1 MVRVGEAPTCAM
13 SPLTAIAARAAA
25 ALPLDM
31 PFELRRAHGG
41 ARTRAAVGIA
51 AATAGMAASA
61 FWIGITSDHLPHRVA
76 TSAYSAYLVLAFMLI
91 GLYWWL
97 RRPASRFGG
106 LLMAFGVAAWVY
118 SWESSDAPLLFDL
131 AVFSEG
137 PLTFLTFYL
146 FLAFPTGRLT
156 TRAERALMGALG
168 VSLLVFFGLWAF
180 LTPVL
185 VGGGPLAGCVGA
197 CPANVLQIGSV
208 SPEVVVRVGE
218 AETYLGL
225 LTTVCVVLVYAL
237 RLGSA
242 TRPQRRALIAVASTS
257 LLFMPVFFVYHFS
270 RQVLEID
277 PARLE
282 TLGWAVIACRVLLPL
297 GFLVALWQAELFAAR
312 ALRRLLDRLTARPT
326 PAQWRD
332 GVAAALDDPALQ
344 IGYWDPVAGQYR
356 EDAGTD
362 LVPPPAD
369 SGRIWVPAAR
379 DERPQAAMVV
389 DAVLVEDPELVRVA
403 ASATV
408 LAVENGA
415 LEGEVRTSRSRILE
429 AGHAERRR
437 IERDL
442 HDSAQQRLV
451 ALAIRLGVASEQL
464 DGERDRALAKE
475 LGAQVDEALEELR
488 AVAAGAPRT
497 LRDNGIVAALRV
509 AATVSPIAVTVRDDR
524 VGRHPE
530 ALESAVY
537 FCCVEAL
544 QNAAK
549 HGGSGTSALVRL
561 ARDDGCVTFSVEDD
575 GEGFDP
581 ATVRPGSGL
590 RNLSERV
597 AAVGGTVAMESS
609 PAGGTHVVGRLPV

>member
-1 MVRVGEAPTCAM
+1 MRVGEAPTCAM
-13 SPLTAIAARAAA
+13 SPLTAIAARAVA
-25 ALPLDM
+25 ALPVEV
-31 PFELRRAHGG
+31 PFELRRARDG

-51 AATAGMAASA
+51 AATGGMAASA

-118 SWESSDAPLLFDL
+118 SWESSDTPLLFDL

-156 TRAERALMGALG
+156 TRAEKALMGALG
-168 VSLLVFFGLWAF
+168 VSLLVFFGLWAC

-197 CPANVLQIGSV
+197 CPANVLEIGSV

-282 TLGWAVIACRVLLPL
+282 TLGWAVIGCRVLL
-297 GFLVALWQAELFAAR
+297 AAR
-312 ALRRLLDRLTARPT
+312 LPASRSGRRSCSPRVRCAGSWTASPARPT

-332 GVAAALDDPALQ
+332 GVAAALDDPAAADRLL
-344 IGYWDPVAGQYR
+344 GSRGRA
-356 EDAGTD
+356 
-362 LVPPPAD
+362 VPR
-369 SGRIWVPAAR
+369 GRRQP
-379 DERPQAAMVV
+379 
-389 DAVLVEDPELVRVA
+389 
-403 ASATV
+403 S
-408 LAVENGA
+408 
-415 LEGEVRTSRSRILE
+415 SC
-429 AGHAERRR
+429 RRR
-437 IERDL
+437 RFRP
-442 HDSAQQRLV
+442 H
-451 ALAIRLGVASEQL
+451 
-464 DGERDRALAKE
+464 
-475 LGAQVDEALEELR
+475 LGARR
-488 AVAAGAPRT
+488 ARRAPAWR
-497 LRDNGIVAALRV
+497 RW
-509 AATVSPIAVTVRDDR
+509 
-524 VGRHPE
+524 
-530 ALESAVY
+530 
-537 FCCVEAL
+537 
-544 QNAAK
+544 
-549 HGGSGTSALVRL
+549 
-561 ARDDGCVTFSVEDD
+561 
-575 GEGFDP
+575 
-581 ATVRPGSGL
+581 
-590 RNLSERV
+590 
-597 AAVGGTVAMESS
+597 
-609 PAGGTHVVGRLPV
+609 